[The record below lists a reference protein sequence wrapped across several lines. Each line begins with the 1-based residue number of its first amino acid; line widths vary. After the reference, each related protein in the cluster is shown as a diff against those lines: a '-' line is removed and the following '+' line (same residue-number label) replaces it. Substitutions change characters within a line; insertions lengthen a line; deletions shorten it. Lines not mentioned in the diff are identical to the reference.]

1 MNRGIF
7 AQPKRAIFQGD
18 DADIGDLFTDFAP
31 VAHLTNPGP
40 STFINVS
47 AGWEEFLVVAMG
59 AGGGAAGGKNNSGHA
74 VAANGG
80 AGGALAIVIVRLP
93 PFASVSCTV
102 GQGGIGTDNLT
113 NGSNG
118 GSTSF
123 GSFVTCGGGEGG
135 KVAYSSVEV
144 TVASSSGGS
153 VSIGGGRLIVS
164 SAGISA
170 PSFTTNSGAK
180 YAYGG
185 APPGG
190 VLGAAAIS
198 LPGGTFPSSNS
209 ANGFSFGHGIA
220 VIPNGD
226 MIDTTSLSNN
236 MLLATLFSYASNINQ
251 IIGDNKTSMDKAGNS
266 KGAIA
271 GGSLIVA
278 NPSGSTTPAGAG
290 NGGIG
295 GGGGRVVLSGNSSWT
310 GNTTVAAGGGG
321 PFGGGGGAVSVVA
334 TYSTEIAIAGG
345 AGGVGAGGGAAISSN
360 NTQATTGGNGG
371 PGMLFIAK
379 RVQA

>member
-18 DADIGDLFTDFAP
+18 DADIGGLFTDFAP
-31 VAHLTNPGP
+31 VAHLTNPGS

-59 AGGGAAGGKNNSGHA
+59 AGGGAAGGKINSGYA
-74 VAANGG
+74 AAANGG

-123 GSFVTCGGGEGG
+123 GSFVTCGGGGGG
-135 KVAYSSVEV
+135 KVAYSSSGGV

-153 VSIGGGRLIVS
+153 VSIDGGRLIVS

-170 PSFTTNSGAK
+170 PSFTTNSGVK
-180 YAYGG
+180 CAYGG

-209 ANGFSFGHGIA
+209 ADGFSFGHGIA

-266 KGAIA
+266 KGAVA

-278 NPSGSTTPAGAG
+278 HPSGSTTPAGAG

-295 GGGGRVVLSGNSSWT
+295 GGGGRVVLSGGSTWA

-334 TYSTEIAIAGG
+334 SGTEIAIAGG

-360 NTQATTGGNGG
+360 NTYATTGGNGG

>member
-123 GSFVTCGGGEGG
+123 GSFVTCGGGE
-135 KVAYSSVEV
+135 K
-144 TVASSSGGS
+144 GGS
-153 VSIGGGRLIVS
+153 R
-164 SAGISA
+164 
-170 PSFTTNSGAK
+170 
-180 YAYGG
+180 
-185 APPGG
+185 
-190 VLGAAAIS
+190 
-198 LPGGTFPSSNS
+198 
-209 ANGFSFGHGIA
+209 
-220 VIPNGD
+220 
-226 MIDTTSLSNN
+226 
-236 MLLATLFSYASNINQ
+236 
-251 IIGDNKTSMDKAGNS
+251 
-266 KGAIA
+266 
-271 GGSLIVA
+271 
-278 NPSGSTTPAGAG
+278 
-290 NGGIG
+290 
-295 GGGGRVVLSGNSSWT
+295 
-310 GNTTVAAGGGG
+310 
-321 PFGGGGGAVSVVA
+321 
-334 TYSTEIAIAGG
+334 
-345 AGGVGAGGGAAISSN
+345 
-360 NTQATTGGNGG
+360 
-371 PGMLFIAK
+371 
-379 RVQA
+379 

>member
-18 DADIGDLFTDFAP
+18 DADIGGLFTDFAP
-31 VAHLTNPGP
+31 VAHLTNPGS

-59 AGGGAAGGKNNSGHA
+59 AGGGAAGGKISSGYA
-74 VAANGG
+74 AAANGG

-123 GSFVTCGGGEGG
+123 GSFVTCGGGGGG
-135 KVAYSSVEV
+135 KVGYSSSGGV

-170 PSFTTNSGAK
+170 PSFTTNSGVK
-180 YAYGG
+180 CAYGG

-209 ANGFSFGHGIA
+209 ADGFSFGHGIA

-266 KGAIA
+266 KGAVA

-278 NPSGSTTPAGAG
+278 HPSGSTTPAGAG

-295 GGGGRVVLSGNSSWT
+295 GGGGRVVLSGGSTWA

-334 TYSTEIAIAGG
+334 SGTEIAIAGG

-360 NTQATTGGNGG
+360 NTYATTGGNGG